1 MRHTMI
7 GVAWLASTLAVAGCT
22 TIRETDATPTASQEL
37 LVTTAADRAVDQLD
51 FKIPSGTKV
60 FLDIAD
66 FEGNN
71 GKYVVGAVKDR
82 LLRQGCLL
90 MSDKAQ
96 ADTIVEIRAGAL
108 SANEDETLIGV
119 PPIGLPVPIAGAV
132 SLPEIALYKSER
144 RQGLAK
150 IAATTYDAK
159 TGGLVQS
166 TGAQYGTSHKDNWVV
181 LLVFDWSRNDLIPDA
196 ERQRG
201 TDVR

>member
-82 LLRQGCLL
+82 LLR
-90 MSDKAQ
+90 
-96 ADTIVEIRAGAL
+96 
-108 SANEDETLIGV
+108 
-119 PPIGLPVPIAGAV
+119 
-132 SLPEIALYKSER
+132 PERPQLTEES
-144 RQGLAK
+144 
-150 IAATTYDAK
+150 
-159 TGGLVQS
+159 
-166 TGAQYGTSHKDNWVV
+166 
-181 LLVFDWSRNDLIPDA
+181 P
-196 ERQRG
+196 
-201 TDVR
+201 